1 MGAFSPCCHRHEVV
15 EVHEVQVQV
24 TIYKGCECEDPAL
37 SAGRTDDLKLFRTFV
52 SRKAAGKARAV
63 LEGLELDT
71 ATIDACISAHPLN
84 DEEAVQKGLT
94 RWCGGKGR
102 QPPTWGVLVEAMQY
116 AQIDQQDVQGLKEEL
131 GLK

>member
-1 MGAFSPCCHRHEVV
+1 MSGGIL
-15 EVHEVQVQV
+15 
-24 TIYKGCECEDPAL
+24 TIRKGCRCEGPAL
-37 SAGRTDDLKLFRTFV
+37 SAGHQGYLRLFRIFV

-63 LEGLELDT
+63 LEGVELDT
-71 ATIDACISAHPLN
+71 ATIAACISAQN
-84 DEEAVQKGLT
+84 EEEAVQEGLT

-131 GLK
+131 GLSGTSLH

>member
-1 MGAFSPCCHRHEVV
+1 MLS
-15 EVHEVQVQV
+15 QKV
-24 TIYKGCECEDPAL
+24 TGEWGHPHHIWKGCGCEGPSL
-37 SAGRTDDLKLFRTFV
+37 SAGRQGYLKLFRTFV
-52 SRKAAGKARAV
+52 SRKAAGKAKAV
-63 LEGLELDT
+63 LEGVDFDT
-71 ATIDACISAHPLN
+71 ATISACFTAHSLN
-84 DEEAVQKGLT
+84 EEEAVQEGLT